1 MSEFT
6 GKLIVKTETKEY
18 GSKGFKK
25 RTFVVESEDKYP
37 QKIEFELVKDK
48 CSLID
53 EIEEGDMVKLSYN
66 LRGREWESPEG
77 DIRYFNTLQAW
88 KVELEF

>member
-48 CSLID
+48 MIS
-53 EIEEGDMVKLSYN
+53 VS
-66 LRGREWESPEG
+66 RRHTPRELWP
-77 DIRYFNTLQAW
+77 NW
-88 KVELEF
+88 MK